1 MQEALRFWLRR
12 GVDGFRI
19 DVMWHLIKD
28 AAFRD
33 NPPNPAWTRD
43 DPEIDRL
50 LQTYSTDQSEVHEV
64 IAGMRQVLEEF
75 ENRVLI
81 GEIYLPVEMLV
92 AYYGKNLTGAHLPFN
107 FQLLNTAWTAPQVA
121 ELIENY
127 ETALPDGGWD
137 WSLA

>member
-1 MQEALRFWLRR
+1 
-12 GVDGFRI
+12 
-19 DVMWHLIKD
+19 
-28 AAFRD
+28 
-33 NPPNPAWTRD
+33 
-43 DPEIDRL
+43 
-50 LQTYSTDQSEVHEV
+50 
-64 IAGMRQVLEEF
+64 MRQVLEEF

-107 FQLLNTAWTAPQVA
+107 FQLLNTAWRAPQVA